1 MNRLQAL
8 LEPFYLVL
16 VRRVAFDGIRGRA
29 PVQND
34 FDQSAPTFTGLLRVR
49 HDQGTFEVY
58 IKGPLG
64 HFVRDADRDR
74 AAYSMICVALCSGE
88 AISVAQ

>member
-16 VRRVAFDGIRGRA
+16 VRRVAVDGIRGRA
-29 PVQND
+29 PAQHSLQKVA
-34 FDQSAPTFTGLLRVR
+34 STFTGLLRLR
-49 HDQGTFEVY
+49 HTQTTCEVY

-64 HFVRDADRDR
+64 HFVRNADRDP
-74 AAYSMICVALCSGE
+74 AAYWMICVALCSGE